1 MATFGTSTRTFGG
14 LAIDRSVFREKLPDE
29 TWVLWAAGW
38 VNAGDTN
45 VATVSL
51 AYQKDD
57 ASYVSLGTVT
67 HNTATATK
75 KTIGP
80 IDLFANG
87 SVPQKTETVV
97 MVRLRAVKDTGA
109 DGEVENWTVWLE
121 LRPRRA

>member
-1 MATFGTSTRTFGG
+1 MPTFGTSKRSFGG

-29 TWVLWAAGW
+29 TWVLWAAGL

-51 AYQKDD
+51 EYQKDD
-57 ASYVSLGTVT
+57 ATYVSLGTVT
-67 HNTATATK
+67 HNTATTTK

-87 SVPQKTETVV
+87 SVPQKTEDVV
-97 MVRLRAVKDTGA
+97 MVRVRAVKDTGA
-109 DGEVENWTVWLE
+109 DGTLENWNLWLE
-121 LRPRRA
+121 LRPRRT